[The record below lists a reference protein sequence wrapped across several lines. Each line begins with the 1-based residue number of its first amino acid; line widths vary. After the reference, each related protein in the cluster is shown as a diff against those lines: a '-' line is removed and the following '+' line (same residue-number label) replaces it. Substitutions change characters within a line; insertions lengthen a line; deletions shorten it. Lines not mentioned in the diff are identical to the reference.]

1 MIAPLH
7 AAAFMTF
14 ALLTQATENP
24 PPAPA
29 PKVVAVS
36 TTVSMAEETQQA
48 IEAAH
53 AAARD
58 AASAAHAA
66 AEAAKSAAEAAKTTA
81 GAVETLATHVED
93 MEHPEPKTMPELPEW
108 SYQLSLSALANR
120 GNADN
125 FAGKLT
131 AGVDGNWHQWS
142 TELRGNAAYGLANVA
157 STAVATETTTFNG
170 SVSGRG
176 EHQYAPYI
184 GSYALAGG
192 AFDHIANIRYQA
204 YGELG
209 MVIIWWEVERHGFV
223 KSRLRT
229 SLGARLMRE
238 SRAEYYVPLPQLPV
252 RLGDRWVWGPDV
264 TLNYRYALNKD
275 VFISEDADLL
285 YNVADASDMRFGSTT
300 TLGAKMTSR
309 VSLQTSVKVR
319 YIGEP
324 AEGKQSFDGELST
337 GLNFTFD

>member
-1 MIAPLH
+1 MIAPLY
-7 AAAFMTF
+7 AV
-14 ALLTQATENP
+14 ALCASSLLAETSQSSSQTP
-24 PPAPA
+24 PPP

-36 TTVSMAEETQQA
+36 TTVSMADEAQKA

-58 AASAAHAA
+58 AAEAAQAA

-93 MEHPEPKTMPELPEW
+93 IEHPEPKGMPELPEW

-142 TELRGNAAYGLANVA
+142 TELRGNAAYGLANV
-157 STAVATETTTFNG
+157 SNRDVPTDTTTFNG
-170 SVSGRG
+170 HVSARG
-176 EHQYAPYI
+176 EHQYTPFI
-184 GSYALAGG
+184 GNYALAGG
-192 AFDHIANIRYQA
+192 AFDHVANIRYQA
-204 YGELG
+204 YGDLG
-209 MVIIWWEVERHGFV
+209 VVIIWWEVEQHGFV

-238 SRAEYYVPLPQLPV
+238 SRALYYVEPYQ
-252 RLGDRWVWGPDV
+252 RLADRWVWGPDLTV
-264 TLNYRYALNKD
+264 GYRYAINKD
-275 VFISEDADLL
+275 VYVAEDADLL
-285 YNVADASDMRFGSTT
+285 YNVADANDIRFNSTT
-300 TLGAKMTSR
+300 TLGAKMTDR
-309 VSLQTSVKVR
+309 ISLQASVKIR

-324 AEGKQSFDGELST
+324 AQDKQSFDGELST
-337 GLNFTFD
+337 GLNFSF